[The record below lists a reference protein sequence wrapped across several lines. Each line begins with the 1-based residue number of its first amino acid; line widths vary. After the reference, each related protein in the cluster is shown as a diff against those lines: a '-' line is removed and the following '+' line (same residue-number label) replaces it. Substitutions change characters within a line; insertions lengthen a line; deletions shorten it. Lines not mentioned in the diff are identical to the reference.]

1 VDLLVRWRYPR
12 DVSRNEQQEQRVVL
26 ELKTIRASSRDPNK
40 ALSEGLEQ
48 TARYAEQSNAAEAH
62 LIICD
67 ERAGRGWD
75 EKIYDCLER
84 NGTRDIHIW
93 GV

>member
-1 VDLLVRWRYPR
+1 M
-12 DVSRNEQQEQRVVL
+12 
-26 ELKTIRASSRDPNK
+26 KTIRPASHNPKK

-48 TARYAEQSNAAEAH
+48 TARYAQQSNAEEAH
-62 LIICD
+62 LIVCD

-75 EKIYDCLER
+75 EKIYDRIEHYEKSEKSGK